1 MDSDTIK
8 GKAKEGTGSVKEAWG
23 DATDD
28 ERTEAEG
35 KAEQVEGK
43 VQQGY
48 GHAKEELDDLN
59 DDLHEDGDR

>member
-8 GKAKEGTGSVKEAWG
+8 GKAKEGMGSVKEAWG

-35 KAEQVEGK
+35 QAEQTEGK
-43 VQQGY
+43 VQETWGQT
-48 GHAKEELDDLN
+48 KDRVRDLTDD
-59 DDLHEDGDR
+59 EDGDR